1 MDTVV
6 YSFNKSGNL
15 AFITYLSG
23 SNREVPNFVGIAP
36 DGSVLVTG
44 DTESAD
50 FPVTAGA
57 LQRVYGGPAPAYTSD
72 SRIGGDFFAAKLDPA
87 TGGLLASTFLGG
99 PNADFIGQ
107 TALGSDGSSYF
118 IPKWLVASS
127 AHMPVTP
134 GALQKDCSQPVCTN
148 SYAAR
153 LSLAFD
159 KLLFG
164 TYLPGDNSA
173 DAKLYS
179 DGSVYYAARSGP
191 GFPTTPNAYQRDSAG
206 GIDAI
211 LARLDPQ
218 GSRLTFATYIGT
230 SIIDQILRMALP
242 PDGSIWASLHSFV
255 ECCSDITSNLIHI
268 DSRGERLLLEKPMT
282 VEELAV
288 DPRGNLIA
296 RVDDS
301 LSVSSDAFLAN
312 RCAYAGLVKL
322 TPQGEQVFATY
333 LPAEIDSSVSI
344 DNDGNP
350 VVHGSSGDWKV
361 VLAGSMGVF
370 TGCVSNAAVSGA
382 TGACLRARL

>member
-1 MDTVV
+1 MRLTT
-6 YSFNKSGNL
+6 
-15 AFITYLSG
+15 FI
-23 SNREVPNFVGIAP
+23 
-36 DGSVLVTG
+36 
-44 DTESAD
+44 
-50 FPVTAGA
+50 
-57 LQRVYGGPAPAYTSD
+57 
-72 SRIGGDFFAAKLDPA
+72 
-87 TGGLLASTFLGG
+87 
-99 PNADFIGQ
+99 
-107 TALGSDGSSYF
+107 
-118 IPKWLVASS
+118 LVAS
-127 AHMPVTP
+127 V
-134 GALQKDCSQPVCTN
+134 
-148 SYAAR
+148 
-153 LSLAFD
+153 SLFAQQ
-159 KLLFG
+159 
-164 TYLPGDNSA
+164 LPDPKTIFASSA
-173 DAKLYS
+173 DLAKKSRTYQYESEMTIEMKMGSKPMTMTFTTTSVAGINPDRMRIDSKSQMGATTIVS
-179 DGSVYYAARSGP
+179 DGQYTWTYVAALKQYSKKAALRGPDSLLESLGLRNTAARSGP

-230 SIIDQILRMALP
+230 SITDQILRMALA

-288 DPRGNLIA
+288 DSRGNLIA

-370 TGCVSNAAVSGA
+370 TGCVSNAASFRSDRGLSPGEIMTIFGSRMGPQSGA
-382 TGACLRARL
+382 AFQLENGRLPTLLS